1 VQSFTI
7 RPEEGRVIAFLVSMI
22 ALFAGTGVVVWYAK
36 RRPAGQLLTWG
47 EAMVA
52 AIYVFFLM
60 VLAYGIWPHQWLAW
74 ADNELNWRVDKI
86 FVGPGEVFGELPFTI
101 TYQVIRDLVAVII
114 YGVGLGGQIALWSL
128 WQNRG
133 KEKQKELPSSAYGRP
148 LVKRA

>member
-1 VQSFTI
+1 V
-7 RPEEGRVIAFLVSMI
+7 VAFLVSMI
-22 ALFAGTGVVVWYAK
+22 ALLAGTAVIVWYAGKRPTGVV
-36 RRPAGQLLTWG
+36 PTWG

-86 FVGPGEVFGELPFTI
+86 LFGPADIFDKLPFTI
-101 TYQVIRDLVAVII
+101 TYQVVRDLVAVII
-114 YGVGLGGQIALWSL
+114 YGIGLGAQIALWSL

-133 KEKQKELPSSAYGRP
+133 KVKTKELPSSAYGRP
-148 LVKRA
+148 LVKSA